1 MTTVAVVSAGA
12 LGAVARFSVE
22 RIMTV
27 RLDHGFPWGTALVNI
42 SGSLALGVVV
52 GLATEHGLEP
62 SVESVVA
69 TGFLGGY
76 TTFSTYA
83 VETVR
88 LVENRLVLRA
98 GVYALGSAAFSIA
111 AAALGLAVAGG
122 I

>member
-1 MTTVAVVSAGA
+1 MTTLAVALAGA
-12 LGAVARFSVE
+12 VGAAARFSVE
-22 RIMTV
+22 RWVTQ

-42 SGSLALGVVV
+42 TGSLMLGIVV
-52 GLATEHGLEP
+52 GLATGHGLEP
-62 SVESVVA
+62 SVESIA
-69 TGFLGGY
+69 AAGFLGGY

-98 GVYALGSAAFSIA
+98 GVYALGSAALSIA
-111 AAALGLAVAGG
+111 AAALGLAVVGG